1 MVKPASVANR
11 CRRVVGAVSFLAA
24 VGGAGSALGQPALDV
39 PYVPTAPS
47 VVEAMLDIAKVGS
60 QDYVV
65 DLGSGDGRIVIA
77 AAKQRGARGF
87 GVDLDEFL
95 VARAR
100 DAADRAGVAERVKF
114 FAGNLFLTDI
124 SRATVLTMYL
134 FPSINLQLRP
144 RLFAELKPGTRIVSH
159 DFDMAQW
166 QPDAERVIPVPDKPY
181 GAPESRVFLWVIP
194 ANAAGAWRGSISTD
208 SGPVDFEAEIEQ
220 TFQTLSG
227 TARVGAAGG
236 RLGGGTLR
244 GDALRFAITAGVDGR
259 RMRHEFEGRVSGD
272 TVSGKV
278 KTGGGEA
285 RDWRASRIRRAAIN
299 ITPPPA
305 D

>member
-11 CRRVVGAVSFLAA
+11 YRRVVGAVSFLAA

-100 DAADRAGVAERVKF
+100 DAADRADVAERV
-114 FAGNLFLTDI
+114 
-124 SRATVLTMYL
+124 
-134 FPSINLQLRP
+134 
-144 RLFAELKPGTRIVSH
+144 
-159 DFDMAQW
+159 
-166 QPDAERVIPVPDKPY
+166 
-181 GAPESRVFLWVIP
+181 
-194 ANAAGAWRGSISTD
+194 
-208 SGPVDFEAEIEQ
+208 
-220 TFQTLSG
+220 
-227 TARVGAAGG
+227 
-236 RLGGGTLR
+236 
-244 GDALRFAITAGVDGR
+244 
-259 RMRHEFEGRVSGD
+259 
-272 TVSGKV
+272 
-278 KTGGGEA
+278 
-285 RDWRASRIRRAAIN
+285 
-299 ITPPPA
+299 
-305 D
+305 